1 MCGCNKKKKAP
12 PPAPATTEEMLQ
24 MMTLGLKKTI
34 QLPVRLP
41 EAINGSDLIIM
52 PEGDTRT
59 VSGAVNL
66 YGHDAEIRRGLRE
79 QIVNRWPQAFETAVP
94 VPS

>member
-1 MCGCNKKKKAP
+1 
-12 PPAPATTEEMLQ
+12 MLQ
-24 MMTLGLKKTI
+24 MLTLGLKKTI

-41 EAINGSDLIIM
+41 DAINGSDLIVM
-52 PEGDTRT
+52 PEGDTRS

-79 QIVNRWPQAFETAVP
+79 QIVARWPQAFETAVP
-94 VPS
+94 APS